1 MSLLETVDAKDGDW
15 DQIKKDNASWWDNT
29 FGDGSTDGPDCYAS
43 LASEMEYISPRG
55 KRSSFQKTTV
65 KGVKINTFDLKNVE
79 DNNIFVLKAQT
90 RSGGEGKSDRLK
102 VRFLQMN
109 FALIMRVQSELI
121 LLMPDLINNQAEL
134 MKLTTEKISEDQ
146 LLIVLKEETIE
157 TDSEGN
163 LEREYN
169 IPDNWPAGPVS
180 VEVSYATDSAA
191 ETAASRGNDGMALAI
206 FVEITAEILLG
217 FFTGGTSLGRVVT
230 KAIKYKEILEIVYAV
245 ALIATSETPPSINK
259 YGCAFA
265 GGSLPLTQVYA
276 INYKS
281 DIDLANYLSASQ
293 MSGLESLMAEEKEQ
307 SKNDMKLFG
316 AVLTAIIMGTVL
328 ALNRRG

>member
-55 KRSSFQKTTV
+55 KRSAFQKTTV
-65 KGVKINTFDLKNVE
+65 KGVTTNTFDLKTVE

-90 RSGGEGKSDRLK
+90 RSGGEGRSDRLK

-121 LLMPDLINNQAEL
+121 LLMPDLLNNQAEL
-134 MKLTTEKISEDQ
+134 SRLTIEKISEDQ

-169 IPDNWPAGPVS
+169 IPDNWPAGPIS
-180 VEVSYATDSAA
+180 IEVSYATDAAA

-206 FVEITAEILLG
+206 FVEITAEILIGLL
-217 FFTGGTSLGRVVT
+217 TGGASLVI
-230 KAIKYKEILEIVYAV
+230 KAIKFKEYAEIGYAILMM
-245 ALIATSETPPSINK
+245 ATSETPPTLNK
-259 YGCAFA
+259 YDCAFA
-265 GGSLPLTQVYA
+265 GGSLPLTQIYT

-293 MSGLESLMAEEKEQ
+293 MSGLESLMAAEKAQ
-307 SKNDMKLFG
+307 SENDMKLFG

>member
-15 DQIKKDNASWWDNT
+15 DQIKEDNASWWDNT

-65 KGVKINTFDLKNVE
+65 KGVKINTFDLKTVE

-134 MKLTTEKISEDQ
+134 SRLTTEKISEDQ

-169 IPDNWPAGPVS
+169 IPDNWPAGPIS
-180 VEVSYATDSAA
+180 IEVSYATDAAA
-191 ETAASRGNDGMALAI
+191 ETAAIRGNDGMVLAI
-206 FVEITAEILLG
+206 VVEITAEILLA
-217 FFTGGTSLGRVVT
+217 FFTGGASLVT
-230 KAIKYKEILEIVYAV
+230 KAIKYKEWLEIAYVV
-245 ALIATSETPPSINK
+245 AMVATSETSPTLNK
-259 YGCAFA
+259 YDCAFA
-265 GGSLPLTQVYA
+265 GGSLPLTQVYT

-307 SKNDMKLFG
+307 SKNDLKLFG

-328 ALNRRG
+328 ALNRRV

>member
-1 MSLLETVDAKDGDW
+1 VSLLETVDAKDGDW

-65 KGVKINTFDLKNVE
+65 KGVTINTFDLKTVE

-90 RSGGEGKSDRLK
+90 RSGGEGRSDRLK
-102 VRFLQMN
+102 VRFLQQN

-121 LLMPDLINNQAEL
+121 LLMPDLLNNQAEL
-134 MKLTTEKISEDQ
+134 SRLTTEKISVDQ

-169 IPDNWPAGPVS
+169 IPDNWPAGPIS
-180 VEVSYATDSAA
+180 IEVSYATDSAA

-206 FVEITAEILLG
+206 FVEITAEIILG
-217 FFTGGTSLGRVVT
+217 FFTGGASLVS
-230 KAIKYKEILEIVYAV
+230 KAIKLKEVVEIAYAV
-245 ALIATSETPPSINK
+245 ALIATSENPPSINK

-265 GGSLPLTQVYA
+265 GGSLPLTQIYT

-316 AVLTAIIMGTVL
+316 AVLTAIIIGTVL

>member
-65 KGVKINTFDLKNVE
+65 KGATINTFDLKTVE

-90 RSGGEGKSDRLK
+90 RSGGEGRSDRLK

-109 FALIMRVQSELI
+109 LALIMRVQSELI
-121 LLMPDLINNQAEL
+121 LLMPDLLNNQAEL
-134 MKLTTEKISEDQ
+134 SRLTIEKISEDQ

-169 IPDNWPAGPVS
+169 IPDNWPAGPIS
-180 VEVSYATDSAA
+180 VEVSYATDAAA
-191 ETAASRGNDGMALAI
+191 ETAASRGNDGMVLALA
-206 FVEITAEILLG
+206 VEITAEILIV
-217 FFTGGTSLGRVVT
+217 FFTGGAAAPYILT
-230 KAIKYKEILEIVYAV
+230 KDVAEIGYVIYQ
-245 ALIATSETPPSINK
+245 IATTATPPTLNK
-259 YGCAFA
+259 YDCAFA
-265 GGSLPLTQVYA
+265 GGSLPLTQIYN

-293 MSGLESLMAEEKEQ
+293 MSGLESLMAAEKAQ

-316 AVLTAIIMGTVL
+316 AVLTAIIMGTIL

>member
-15 DQIKKDNASWWDNT
+15 DQIKEDNASWWDNT
-29 FGDGSTDGPDCYAS
+29 FGDGSSDGPDCYAS
-43 LASEMEYISPRG
+43 LSSEMEYISPRG
-55 KRSSFQKTTV
+55 KRSSFKKTTV
-65 KGVKINTFDLKNVE
+65 KGVKTNIFDLKTVG

-90 RSGGEGKSDRLK
+90 RSDGEGRSDRLK

-109 FALIMRVQSELI
+109 LGLIMRVQSELI
-121 LLMPDLINNQAEL
+121 LLMPDLLNNQAEL

-169 IPDNWPAGPVS
+169 IPDNWPAGPIS
-180 VEVSYATDSAA
+180 VEVSYATDAAA
-191 ETAASRGNDGMALAI
+191 ETAASRGNDGMVLALA
-206 FVEITAEILLG
+206 VEITAEILII
-217 FFTGGTSLGRVVT
+217 FFTGGAAAPYILT
-230 KAIKYKEILEIVYAV
+230 KDVAEIGYVIYM
-245 ALIATSETPPSINK
+245 IATAATPPTLNK
-259 YGCAFA
+259 YDCAFA
-265 GGSLPLTQVYA
+265 GGSLPLTQIYN

-281 DIDLANYLSASQ
+281 DIDLANYLSPSQ
-293 MSGLESLMAEEKEQ
+293 MSGLESLMAAEKAQ

-316 AVLTAIIMGTVL
+316 AVLSALIMGTIL

>member
-1 MSLLETVDAKDGDW
+1 MQTVDAKDGDW

-43 LASEMEYISPRG
+43 LSSEMEYISPRG

-65 KGVKINTFDLKNVE
+65 KGLEMNYFDLKTVQ

-102 VRFLQMN
+102 VRFLQYN
-109 FALIMRVQSELI
+109 LALVLRVQSELI
-121 LLMPDLINNQAEL
+121 LLMPELLNNQAEL
-134 MKLTTEKISEDQ
+134 SRLTAEKISESQ

-169 IPDNWPAGPVS
+169 IPDNWPVGPIS
-180 VEVSYATDSAA
+180 VEVTYETDAA
-191 ETAASRGNDGMALAI
+191 SETAATRGNDGMVLAI
-206 FVEITAEILLG
+206 AAEITAEILIV
-217 FFTGGTSLGRVVT
+217 FFTGGAAAPYILAKDV
-230 KAIKYKEILEIVYAV
+230 AEIGYVIYQ
-245 ALIATSETPPSINK
+245 IATTATPPTVNK

-265 GGSLPLTQVYA
+265 GASLPLTQIYN

-281 DIDLANYLSASQ
+281 DIELADYLSASQ
-293 MSGLESLMAEEKEQ
+293 MSGLESLMAAEKEQ

-316 AVLTAIIMGTVL
+316 AVLSAIIMGTVL